1 MNDEEKKFLC
11 TKLEKCN
18 RYLKI
23 ELVTKSNPTNGDL
36 IQELFSGL
44 EVEFVEDVPLVRTN
58 LDGTLVTFCASW
70 WNAPY
75 TGKGG
80 ER

>member
-1 MNDEEKKFLC
+1 MNDEL
-11 TKLEKCN
+11 
-18 RYLKI
+18 RYFNAK
-23 ELVTKSNPTNGDL
+23 ELDKTTYLVQTDSKEPTNGDM
-36 IQELFSGL
+36 IQALFEGL